1 MKIYKAN
8 ILHTPSPECFEVHQE
23 GYIVVDDEGIIQGLY
38 DVLPA
43 DMEGMPVVDFGNR
56 LLIPAMNDMHVH
68 APQYAN
74 MGVAM
79 DMELIPW
86 LNTYTFPE
94 EEKFSNEEYAQT
106 VYRAFVAE
114 LCRQGTMRAAVF
126 ATTHLPATL
135 CLAKTFDE
143 AGMGALI
150 GLIGM
155 DRHSPESLTKTA
167 QSWKAD
173 MQQLMQS
180 LTNKAM
186 VKPIITPRFI
196 PSCTPEMLQR
206 MGEMAALYDLPVQSH
221 LSENKQEIAWVQQLE
236 PHSTCYGDAYHRYGL
251 FGQTPTLMAHCCYT
265 AGEELQLM
273 RDNDVCV
280 VHCPTSNCNLASG
293 IAPIRQFLQA
303 DLRVALG
310 SDVAAGHHL
319 SIFRVMQYA
328 VQMSKLQYA
337 LSDGKYPFLTLSEVF
352 HMATKQGGSFFGKVG
367 SFKVGYAFDALVIDD
382 SDINDMC
389 PQMNCQQRLE
399 RFIYLGDD
407 RHIQHRFCQ
416 GKEISLNDKH

>member
-8 ILHTPSPECFEVHQE
+8 ILHTPSPECFEVHRD
-23 GYIVVDDEGIIQGLY
+23 GYIVVDDGGVIQGVY

-155 DRHSPESLTKTA
+155 DRHSPESLTNTA
-167 QSWKAD
+167 PSWKAD

-180 LTNKAM
+180 LTNKAL
-186 VKPIITPRFI
+186 VQPIITPRFI

-206 MGEMAALYDLPVQSH
+206 MGEMAVQYDLPVQSH
-221 LSENKQEIAWVQQLE
+221 LSENKQEIAWVQRLE

-273 RDNDVCV
+273 WDNDVCV

-303 DLRVALG
+303 GLRVALG

-367 SFKVGYAFDALVIDD
+367 SFEVGYAFDALVIDD
-382 SDINDMC
+382 SDINGMC

>member
-8 ILHTPSPECFEVHQE
+8 ILHTPSPECFEVHQD

-155 DRHSPESLTKTA
+155 DRHSPESLTNTA

-173 MQQLMQS
+173 MQQLMHS

-206 MGEMAALYDLPVQSH
+206 MGEMAAQYDLPVQSH

-236 PHSTCYGDAYHRYGL
+236 PHSTCYGDAYYRYGL

-273 RDNDVCV
+273 WDNDVCV

-303 DLRVALG
+303 GLRVALG

-367 SFKVGYAFDALVIDD
+367 SFEVGYAFDALVIDD
-382 SDINDMC
+382 WDINGMC

>member
-8 ILHTPSPECFEVHQE
+8 ILHTPSPECFEVHQD

-43 DMEGMPVVDFGNR
+43 DMEGMPIVDFANR

-155 DRHSPESLTKTA
+155 DRHSPESLTNTA
-167 QSWKAD
+167 HSWKAN
-173 MQQLMQS
+173 MQQLMHS

-206 MGEMAALYDLPVQSH
+206 MGEMAAQYDLPVQSH

-303 DLRVALG
+303 GLRVALG

-367 SFKVGYAFDALVIDD
+367 SFEVGYAFDALVIDD
-382 SDINDMC
+382 SDINGMC